1 MEFVRNE
8 TAVYVPYLKV
18 TVKFFEKEE
27 VSLNAFQK
35 FLLEAIIEGAS
46 IQQIMDSTQLTKNVV
61 ELELLQMETQ
71 KLIYSEG
78 SKYFV
83 TDISKK
89 IMMISKTVD
98 ALSSQENSFCVNLI
112 TGEIEK
118 IDDSIFCM
126 PEKNAY
132 ILRQKILNLD
142 GISIYDNMDF
152 FAENIE
158 TFSKLETE
166 EIQTVLSSIYAE
178 FSALKEETNQNIF
191 YYKKRNLIGLPCLI
205 GEEKIDGINQEASI
219 LIEAMCNLISF
230 SFTTES
236 LEKYADILP
245 TINELNTR
253 YPELI
258 SDEAKRIL
266 HDELLCESYNKNT
279 KKFIYDCTS
288 GNYRLSNEITINSVK
303 RKAQLV
309 VGEINPLNED
319 VKKEMVNK
327 IKDMLEIISE
337 EVVVQ
342 VCVTSDVYKVEL
354 DFMAITEE

>member
-1 MEFVRNE
+1 MEFVRNK
-8 TAVYVPYLKV
+8 TVVYAPYLKV
-18 TVKFFEKEE
+18 EVKFFEKEE

-35 FLLEAIIEGAS
+35 FLLEAIVEGAS
-46 IQQIMDSTQLTKNVV
+46 IQQIMDATQLTKNVV
-61 ELELLQMETQ
+61 ESELLQMETQ

-83 TDISKK
+83 TDISQK
-89 IMMISKTVD
+89 IMMISKTVTT
-98 ALSSQENSFCVNLI
+98 LNSEENAFCVNLI

-118 IDDSIFCM
+118 RDDSIFCV
-126 PEKNAY
+126 PEKDAY

-142 GISIYDNMDF
+142 GISIEDNMDF

-158 TFSKLETE
+158 ILSKLETD

-178 FSALKEETNQNIF
+178 FSALKEGTNQTIV
-191 YYKKRNLIGLPCLI
+191 YYKKKNLVGLPCLI
-205 GEEKIDGINQEASI
+205 GEEIFDVINQETSI
-219 LIEAMCNLISF
+219 MIEAMCNLISF

-236 LEKYADILP
+236 LEKYANVLK

-258 SDEAKRIL
+258 SDEAKKVI
-266 HDELLCESYNKNT
+266 HDERLCESYNKNA

-288 GNYRLSNEITINSVK
+288 GKFRLSNEIDVISGK

-309 VGEINPLNED
+309 IGEINPLNED
-319 VKKEMVNK
+319 VKMEMVNK

-337 EVVVQ
+337 EVVVR
-342 VCVTSDVYKVEL
+342 VCVTNDVYRVESDL
-354 DFMAITEE
+354 NAIMEE